1 MIDACMLPNARCS
14 GMMDQQ
20 VIPCIWG
27 VVDGSPRGE
36 EDDGGGRGAGGGGIK
51 AKCQQS
57 WVGMERGCSKFG
69 LVQSTPLRAREKH
82 DGPLFALVPLC
93 VWIWKTGDTKIIPY
107 IFSLSI
113 TNSTFYIFYSNY
125 SSRILKE
132 QCGGRNPLHLRE
144 RVLCFGDCQ
153 KIFGIG
159 DGISSLLEH
168 LPLPSITSHSFVIY
182 LFIHYWQPSYLF
194 NDECK

>member
-36 EDDGGGRGAGGGGIK
+36 EDDGGGGIR

-93 VWIWKTGDTKIIPY
+93 VWIWKTGDTKDHTLY
-107 IFSLSI
+107 IFSLHYQQY
-113 TNSTFYIFYSNY
+113 FLYFCSNY
-125 SSRILKE
+125 SSKLLKE

>member
-51 AKCQQS
+51 AKCQKS

-93 VWIWKTGDTKIIPY
+93 VWIWKTGDTKDYTLY
-107 IFSLSI
+107 IFSLHYQQY
-113 TNSTFYIFYSNY
+113 FLYFCSNY
-125 SSRILKE
+125 SSKLLKE

-144 RVLCFGDCQ
+144 RVLCF
-153 KIFGIG
+153 
-159 DGISSLLEH
+159 
-168 LPLPSITSHSFVIY
+168 PLPSITSHSFVIY
-182 LFIHYWQPSYLF
+182 LFTTLLVAILF
-194 NDECK
+194 I